1 MARELPIVERLQQ
14 ELAVLKRELAVDIPK
29 LLEQARAHGDLRENA
44 EYHATKERQGMLHA
58 RIGQIEN
65 RLGELSLYSRSSIP
79 SDRAGYGSR
88 VVVEDQQS
96 GERITYRLV
105 FPEEADPAKG
115 NVSMSSPIGRSLLNR
130 RPGDEVVVT
139 MPAGRRSLEILELET
154 IHVQADS
161 PADG

>member
-1 MARELPIVERLQQ
+1 
-14 ELAVLKRELAVDIPK
+14 LKRELAIDIPK

-58 RIGQIEN
+58 RIGQIET
-65 RLGELSLYSRSSIP
+65 RLGELSLYTRSSIP
-79 SDRAGYGSR
+79 NDRAGYGSR
-88 VVVEDQQS
+88 VVVADAHS

-130 RPGDEVVVT
+130 RPGDEVIVT
-139 MPAGRRSLEILELET
+139 MPAGRRTLEILELVT
-154 IHVQADS
+154 IHVEDGS
-161 PADG
+161 PQNE